1 MNQAARAIG
10 GPYEEKISS
19 IKRTPRKTI
28 QPPSMGNPSSPS
40 PSPSSPSNPRTYFE
54 GNRSDSPNYLVRK
67 DNMTSADYD
76 RNLEVASLG
85 LDLAELQKS
94 QR

>member
-1 MNQAARAIG
+1 M
-10 GPYEEKISS
+10 
-19 IKRTPRKTI
+19 KRTPRNT
-28 QPPSMGNPSSPS
+28 SNNNHSSGYPSSPLTS
-40 PSPSSPSNPRTYFE
+40 LSPSNPRTYFE
-54 GNRSDSPNYLVRK
+54 GNRSESPNYLTRK
-67 DNMTSADYD
+67 ETNMTSDDYD